1 MVFTF
6 FTASMKYFITAAYFF
21 LPKAASAVIKEFPK
35 VASMGSKCR
44 WRIPEGICQKLVN
57 PSGLGNWL
65 IWVLTAFGSFL
76 KTAITS
82 F

>member
-21 LPKAASAVIKEFPK
+21 FLPKAASAFIKEFPK

-57 PSGLGNWL
+57 SSGFGNRL
-65 IWVLTAFGSFL
+65 I
-76 KTAITS
+76 
-82 F
+82 